1 MRTLQ
6 SGLLASV
13 ALLGCFAAQAADL
26 PAKQAAPATYVLA
39 CPAQGSGF
47 FTIPGTETCIAF
59 SGYVRNRINDQV
71 IGGTVS
77 RTAAPFNA
85 DVTFRLNTDIR
96 SNTEIGVVRGF
107 SRVIG
112 THATA
117 PSSTLTVT
125 NGTTYLGLAYIQ
137 FAGISAGLQ
146 ESYFL
151 GSNSTGTTIITTDD
165 GGSGLLTTS
174 TAGTSGGVT
183 GGTQTSIGF
192 SQSLVNGL
200 SYGVALEDA
209 EMRHGG
215 TASASYGVAEFPD
228 VVGRATYVS
237 GPLSLSVM
245 GAGHQNRGIT
255 SGALMGYAGQTFLK
269 YTVSPE
275 TQIIAQ
281 ATYAYGAMSYLGVK
295 NLILIDHADLT
306 LDTTYDMASGY
317 NLLGGIIQKAGPGN
331 IQLVG
336 TYGKSSPWGGAA
348 IQKDTNVGQAEINYD
363 WTVVKNLKV
372 TPAFAYTR
380 RDYNDVQ
387 TNSGSFRLTIRR
399 DF

>member
-13 ALLGCFAAQAADL
+13 ALMGGFAAQAADL
-26 PAKQAAPATYVLA
+26 PAKQAAPANNVLA
-39 CPAQGSGF
+39 CPAMGAGF

-71 IGGTVS
+71 IQGTVS
-77 RTAAPFNA
+77 RVAAPFNA

-96 SNTEIGVVRGF
+96 ANTEIGVVRGF

-112 THATA
+112 TTATA

-151 GSNSTGTTIITTDD
+151 GSNSTGATIITTDD

-228 VVGRATYVS
+228 IVGRATYVS

-348 IQKDTNVGQAEINYD
+348 TQKDTNVGQGEINYE

-380 RDYNDVQ
+380 RDYNNVQ